1 MSEGQMNVIRLEL
14 TEQEAKIYDEVM
26 EQIEKTAAFLA
37 GLSHEERLDWLKEHQ
52 YSHPISFER
61 EIGGT
66 VYTVNAHFSG
76 DTAEPVEKK
85 VIRILNRNIAH

>member
-1 MSEGQMNVIRLEL
+1 MNIIRLEL

-26 EQIEKTAAFLA
+26 ERIDETAVFLA

-66 VYTVNAHFSG
+66 IYTVNAHFSESA
-76 DTAEPVEKK
+76 AETTEGKAN
-85 VIRILNRNIAH
+85 RILTQNITH